1 MVSLEGKTV
10 LLTGST
16 GSLGSAIAKKLSSAG
31 ARIALSGTNK
41 EKLNNLLEELGP
53 THNSFPCDL
62 SNFDEI
68 DSLSESVI
76 ENFGSIDILINNAGI
91 KKDDLLIRMK
101 DEDWFDVMTINLN
114 SVYKLTKNITKHMF
128 KKRSGKIISISSVV
142 GFAGNPGQTNYVS
155 SKAAIVGFTKS
166 LAMEVATRGVNVN
179 CIAPGMIESEM
190 IASLNEKQ
198 RENILSR
205 IPMAKLGSPDDIA
218 EACIFLGSEMS
229 DYITGQTIHI
239 NGGMAMI

>member
-1 MVSLEGKTV
+1 M
-10 LLTGST
+10 
-16 GSLGSAIAKKLSSAG
+16 
-31 ARIALSGTNK
+31 
-41 EKLNNLLEELGP
+41 
-53 THNSFPCDL
+53 
-62 SNFDEI
+62 
-68 DSLSESVI
+68 I

-179 CIAPGMIESEM
+179 CIAPGMIESDM
-190 IASLNEKQ
+190 IDSLNEKQ
-198 RENILSR
+198 KENILSR
-205 IPMAKLGSPDDIA
+205 IPMAKLGSPDNIA
-218 EACIFLGSEMS
+218 DACTFLGSEMS
-229 DYITGQTIHI
+229 DYITGQTIHV
-239 NGGMAMI
+239 NGGMAML